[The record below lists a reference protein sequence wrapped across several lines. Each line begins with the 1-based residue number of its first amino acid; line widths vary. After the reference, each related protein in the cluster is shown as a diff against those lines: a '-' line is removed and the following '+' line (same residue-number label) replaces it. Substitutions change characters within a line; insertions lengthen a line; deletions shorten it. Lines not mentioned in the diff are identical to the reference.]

1 MIQENTD
8 NITIKEN
15 ATIDKKGKPGRLNKI
30 NLFENTKGKKHKR
43 RLKRFGIL
51 YGAIDDAM
59 NQGNK
64 KSLIKVGYTNN
75 QADKIKQAGI
85 DKHFGNSIYIKN
97 IEEFRKGL
105 LRKAENVLGEML
117 EIETSKDDAQHAQLL
132 KIKQDTAKYIATG
145 LSKGAYKGEEN
156 DVKNTFNKITI
167 NFINPDNQETI
178 KVKNTETDNSQDNA

>member
-15 ATIDKKGKPGRLNKI
+15 ATIDKKGKRYLKNKI
-30 NLFENTKGKKHKR
+30 NLFENTKGKKNKR
-43 RLKRFGIL
+43 RLKRFANL

-145 LSKGAYKGEEN
+145 LSRGAYKGEEN

-178 KVKNTETDNSQDNA
+178 KAENIDTTQNE

>member
-1 MIQENTD
+1 MIQENAD
-8 NITIKEN
+8 NITVKEN
-15 ATIDKKGKPGRLNKI
+15 ATIDKKKKI
-30 NLFENTKGKKHKR
+30 GAINMYEGTKGKKNKR
-43 RLKRFGIL
+43 RMKRFANL
-51 YGAIDDAM
+51 YGQIEDAM
-59 NQGNK
+59 EVSHK
-64 KSLIKVGYTNN
+64 KTLMKSGYTEK
-75 QADKIKQAGI
+75 QAYKIKQAGI